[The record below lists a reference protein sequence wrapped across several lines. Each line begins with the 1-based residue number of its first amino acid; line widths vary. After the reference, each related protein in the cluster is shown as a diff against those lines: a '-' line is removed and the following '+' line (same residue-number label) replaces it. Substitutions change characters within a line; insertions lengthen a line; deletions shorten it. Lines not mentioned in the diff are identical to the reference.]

1 MVDDKNI
8 KVEVTGLVQRKT
20 FENELD
26 HLHNEILLMA
36 SIVEDMMRDSID
48 SLANRDKNLAIGVI
62 ERDDMVDDKEIA
74 IQELCVLLIATQQ
87 PVASDVRRVTSAFKI
102 ISNLERIGDNAV
114 NIANITTDLID
125 KKVNLKEISEIKR
138 MSDVVIELVRKC
150 IDSYINLDIS
160 EVDEILALE
169 EEVDNIY
176 HNLRKDLVQR
186 MISDASM
193 IEQYSKFI
201 FVSSHLE
208 RVGDHG
214 INIFESVNYMVTGEY
229 KDF

>member
-1 MVDDKNI
+1 M
-8 KVEVTGLVQRKT
+8 TGLVQRKT
-20 FENELD
+20 FKNELD

>member
-1 MVDDKNI
+1 M
-8 KVEVTGLVQRKT
+8 VQRKT
-20 FENELD
+20 FKNELD